1 MGNSAQKNVVFYYIR
16 FVHESKQTI
25 YLLKSGKTMK
35 IEALLNKKGAESM
48 GKAKDTA
55 LPTTVGRELMNN
67 LVERLNNRGNT
78 MIEMDGHFIRKVR
91 INLAS
96 NFFNPKEKNI
106 CIWAKP
112 FIRGNYLMLNWN
124 GVVLRA
130 SDIFGDGINRV
141 RL

>member
-1 MGNSAQKNVVFYYIR
+1 M
-16 FVHESKQTI
+16 E
-25 YLLKSGKTMK
+25 KT
-35 IEALLNKKGAESM
+35 KKAIPKTSI
-48 GKAKDTA
+48 
-55 LPTTVGRELMNN
+55 GRELMNN

-78 MIEMDGHFIRKVR
+78 MIEMDGHYIKRVR

-112 FIRGNYLMLNWN
+112 FIRGRHLMLNWN

-130 SDIFGDGINRV
+130 SDIFGDGINTV